1 MIGELTTQLSS
12 HPTSKRAGLYCKAV
26 QLCHIHG
33 HFTTAISQIIK
44 KNMCI
49 LGNPT
54 LTNFLGEIIFS
65 QKTRQSAQWGTYT
78 HDQSYR
84 HFLKST
90 KYVALTLEMAV
101 VCYML

>member
-1 MIGELTTQLSS
+1 MKGMIEDQ
-12 HPTSKRAGLYCKAV
+12 
-26 QLCHIHG
+26 
-33 HFTTAISQIIK
+33 K
-44 KNMCI
+44 K
-49 LGNPT
+49 
-54 LTNFLGEIIFS
+54 E

-78 HDQSYR
+78 LDQRYR

>member
-1 MIGELTTQLSS
+1 M
-12 HPTSKRAGLYCKAV
+12 AY
-26 QLCHIHG
+26 
-33 HFTTAISQIIK
+33 
-44 KNMCI
+44 
-49 LGNPT
+49 T
-54 LTNFLGEIIFS
+54 LKFAE
-65 QKTRQSAQWGTYT
+65 TRQSAQWGTYT